1 MSVYDRYYINNS
13 IYVIQH
19 CQLKCIYHKEQQSNI
34 YIFEEI
40 KNKNKNKCTF
50 YIIITVNR
58 FYKFSKW
65 SSFNLI
71 QIVNICCLG
80 HASKTNQISDLFL
93 SFSLLFFQFFSFS
106 LSYPFFPSLS
116 LFLGLC
122 IYIGFLQEVFIML
135 IILIMLMSLLMTLIF
150 L

>member
-1 MSVYDRYYINNS
+1 MSYNIVNS
-13 IYVIQH
+13 NVFITGSNRAIY
-19 CQLKCIYHKEQQSNI
+19 I

-40 KNKNKNKCTF
+40 KNKNKNKYTF

-80 HASKTNQISDLFL
+80 HAGKTNQISDLFL
-93 SFSLLFFQFFSFS
+93 SFSLILSVFLFFSFS
-106 LSYPFFPSLS
+106 LLSFLFFS
-116 LFLGLC
+116 LFLGLR